1 MRQLNWEE
9 IKNLADRKS
18 TLLTKTRV
26 PFQVVAASEETL
38 TVRVRSGEEHT
49 IGRTNLEKAVQKVQ
63 AGAILNGPKDY
74 RHQIADDRPAYAW
87 AILRE
92 LRFFKIKSDSPWA
105 LISLFLSAFQRRLG
119 HSTSDRGHQALRYR
133 SSLL

>member
-63 AGAILNGPKDY
+63 AGAVLKGPKDY
-74 RHQIADDRPAYAW
+74 RDLIADDRPAYAW

-92 LRFFKIKSDSPWA
+92 LGYIK
-105 LISLFLSAFQRRLG
+105 
-119 HSTSDRGHQALRYR
+119 
-133 SSLL
+133 

>member
-63 AGAILNGPKDY
+63 AGAVLKGPKDY
-74 RHQIADDRPAYAW
+74 RDLIADDRPAYAW

-92 LRFFKIKSDSPWA
+92 LGYLK
-105 LISLFLSAFQRRLG
+105 
-119 HSTSDRGHQALRYR
+119 
-133 SSLL
+133 